1 MAVPCALIPPQM
13 LPCAGGATG
22 RLCPRDEAL
31 KCALKSLEGSKPLES
46 FRRDVPSITG
56 QCQYLPQLLC
66 EDRGGRARLC
76 LPFREKL
83 KSLWDVAAISARLFI
98 FPSVRKPLIYELHM
112 GFNPRLWAGPWRCCH
127 PAQQSCSVLREH
139 KPGSSSPAPCIQA
152 GNDTN
157 YLVGSGHLC
166 RILIL
171 SAQFPHPLPQHSG
184 FLGWTEAPWP
194 LLGVKHI
201 TELARDFPCWK

>member
-1 MAVPCALIPPQM
+1 MSLASLQRRCSAGCPRNTGLDKIPLDPFCQSSQSSFFVLIIAPEIQSVAVPCALIPPQM

-66 EDRGGRARLC
+66 EDRGGTARLC

-83 KSLWDVAAISARLFI
+83 RSLWDVAAISAQLFL
-98 FPSVRKPLIYELHM
+98 FPSVRKPLIYEL
-112 GFNPRLWAGPWRCCH
+112 
-127 PAQQSCSVLREH
+127 
-139 KPGSSSPAPCIQA
+139 
-152 GNDTN
+152 
-157 YLVGSGHLC
+157 
-166 RILIL
+166 
-171 SAQFPHPLPQHSG
+171 
-184 FLGWTEAPWP
+184 
-194 LLGVKHI
+194 
-201 TELARDFPCWK
+201 